1 MNKEHSR
8 RNQMS
13 NYDPYNS
20 IRLLKGPS
28 LHCFVALLYKQ
39 DAVGVGWL
47 ARKIGYSERTVASVL
62 RFLQDQDMVICNG
75 RYESWQINMNTPH
88 FSLITSPFLPG
99 ASGKNCDSNATTTTI
114 SKHKDKEREEAVVE
128 ESLRKDF
135 PDSHR
140 LLKFAGVG
148 EPMATN
154 LAKRAHVTPCFLAG
168 HYLKAKAEMIPVA
181 LMIHRIKSEDP
192 APELNRNYH
201 LLGCTCL
208 DCGHLC
214 FSPNQ
219 GILEK
224 GKFRVRDFLKKT
236 NS

>member
-1 MNKEHSR
+1 
-8 RNQMS
+8 MS

-20 IRLLKGPS
+20 IRLQKGAPLS
-28 LHCFVALLYKQ
+28 CFMTLWYKQ
-39 DAVGVGWL
+39 EAAGVGWL
-47 ARKIGYSERTVASVL
+47 ARKTGYSERTIASAL
-62 RFLQDQDMVICNG
+62 KFLQDQDMVICNG
-75 RYESWQINMNTPH
+75 RYDSWQINLKTPH
-88 FSLITSPFLPG
+88 FSLNTSPFLPG
-99 ASGKNCDSNATTTTI
+99 ASGKIFGSNATTTTI
-114 SKHKDKEREEAVVE
+114 SKHKEKEREEAVVE
-128 ESLRKDF
+128 ESLSKNF

-154 LAKRAHVTPCFLAG
+154 LAKCAHVTPYFLAG

-201 LLGCTCL
+201 LLGCACL

-219 GILEK
+219 GILQK
-224 GKFRVRDFLKKT
+224 GKFRVRDFLKSAGKT
-236 NS
+236 